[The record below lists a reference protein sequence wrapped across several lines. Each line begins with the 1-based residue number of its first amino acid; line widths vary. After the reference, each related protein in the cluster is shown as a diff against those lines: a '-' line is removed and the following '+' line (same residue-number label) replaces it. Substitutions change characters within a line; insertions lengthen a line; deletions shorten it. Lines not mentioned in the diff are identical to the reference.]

1 MAQLINEIANIIRK
15 IEFVRKKSLIY
26 KLIRNTGIIISKSV
40 FPKGIKKTLGGFGKY
55 RFSHEFTFY
64 DFDSWG
70 KGKNNGFGKLVD
82 LAVGKKVVLDIGA
95 HIGLCTMP
103 ISRVLNE
110 CGRCYA
116 FEPAKANIKFLKQ
129 HLKMNNINN
138 VHVIESL
145 VGDER
150 SERVEF
156 YEMNGDSGMNTI
168 SRVKKGVKEYRMTFK
183 KQITIDGFVKEKGFV
198 PDLIKIDVEGAE
210 IKVLSGG
217 EKVLK
222 KTHPEIILSVHPKH
236 IKDLGYSLDYLR
248 KTISD
253 LGYEIYNI
261 DGTSVKDELASREY
275 YLVRK
280 CFSIHA

>member
-1 MAQLINEIANIIRK
+1 MRA
-15 IEFVRKKSLIY
+15 S
-26 KLIRNTGIIISKSV
+26 GIILSKRI
-40 FPKGIKKTLGGFGKY
+40 FPKGIKKTLGNFGKY

-64 DFDSWG
+64 NLGSWG
-70 KGKNNGFGKLVD
+70 TGKNNGFNKLID
-82 LAVGKKVVLDIGA
+82 LAKGKKVVYDIGA

-110 CGRCYA
+110 GGRCYA
-116 FEPAKANIKFLKQ
+116 FEPAKANVKLLKQ

-145 VGDER
+145 VGGER
-150 SERVEF
+150 LERVGF

-168 SRVKKGVKEYRMTFK
+168 SRVKKGVKEYKMTFK

-210 IKVLSGG
+210 IRVLSGG
-217 EKVLK
+217 EEVLK
-222 KTHPEIILSVHPKH
+222 KYHPEIIISVHPKH
-236 IKDLGYSLDYLR
+236 IKDLGYSLDHLR

-253 LGYEIYNI
+253 LGYEIYDI
-261 DGTSVKDELASREY
+261 DGASVKDDLASREY
-275 YLVRK
+275 YLV
-280 CFSIHA
+280 

>member
-1 MAQLINEIANIIRK
+1 MAPLINEIANIVRK
-15 IEFVRKKSLIY
+15 IEFVKKKSLIY

-40 FPKGIKKTLGGFGKY
+40 FPKGIKKNLGNFGKY

-64 DFDSWG
+64 DFYSWG
-70 KGKNNGFGKLVD
+70 KGKNNGFNKLVD
-82 LAVGKKVVLDIGA
+82 LAVGKETVFDIGA
-95 HIGLCTMP
+95 HIGLCSMP
-103 ISRVLNE
+103 VSRVLNE
-110 CGRCYA
+110 GGRCYA

-150 SERVEF
+150 LERVGF

-168 SRVKKGVKEYRMTFK
+168 SRVKKGEIEYKKIFK
-183 KQITIDGFVKEKGFV
+183 SQITIDGFVKESGFV
-198 PDLIKIDVEGAE
+198 PELIKIDVKGAE

-217 EKVLK
+217 QEVLRNN
-222 KTHPEIILSVHPKH
+222 HPEIILSVHPKH
-236 IKDLGYSLDYLR
+236 IKDLGYSLDHLR

-253 LGYEIYNI
+253 LGYKIYDI
-261 DGTSVKDELASREY
+261 DGTPVKDELASREY
-275 YLVRK
+275 YLV
-280 CFSIHA
+280 

>member
-1 MAQLINEIANIIRK
+1 MAQLINEIASIIRK
-15 IEFVRKKSLIY
+15 IEFVKKKSLIY

-40 FPKGIKKTLGGFGKY
+40 FPKGIKKTLGNFGKF
-55 RFSHEFTFY
+55 RFSHEFAFY

-70 KGKNNGFGKLVD
+70 KGKNNGFNKLVD
-82 LAVGKKVVLDIGA
+82 LAVGKETVFDIGA
-95 HIGLCTMP
+95 HIGLCSMP

-110 CGRCYA
+110 GGRCYA
-116 FEPAKANIKFLKQ
+116 FEPAKANIMFLKQ

-150 SERVEF
+150 LERVGF

-168 SRVKKGVKEYRMTFK
+168 SRVKIGEIEYKEIFK
-183 KQITIDGFVKEKGFV
+183 NQITIDGFVKESGFV
-198 PDLIKIDVEGAE
+198 PELIKIDVEGAE

-217 EKVLK
+217 QEVLRNN
-222 KTHPEIILSVHPKH
+222 HPEIMLSVHPKH
-236 IKDLGYSLDYLR
+236 IKDLGYSLDHLR

-253 LGYEIYNI
+253 LGYKIYGI
-261 DGTSVKDELASREY
+261 DGTPVKEELASREY
-275 YLVRK
+275 YLV
-280 CFSIHA
+280 

>member
-1 MAQLINEIANIIRK
+1 MIRLINETVNI
-15 IEFVRKKSLIY
+15 VRKVNFLKRNSLIY
-26 KLIRNTGIIISKSV
+26 KFMRASGIILSKRI
-40 FPKGIKKTLGGFGKY
+40 FPKGIKKTLGNFGKY

-64 DFDSWG
+64 NLGSWG
-70 KGKNNGFGKLVD
+70 TGKNNGFNKLID
-82 LAVGKKVVLDIGA
+82 LAKGKKVVYDIGA

-110 CGRCYA
+110 GGRCYA
-116 FEPAKANIKFLKQ
+116 FEPAKANVKLLKQ

-145 VGDER
+145 VGGER
-150 SERVEF
+150 LERVGF

-168 SRVKKGVKEYRMTFK
+168 SRVKKGVKEYKMTFK

-210 IKVLSGG
+210 IRVLSGG
-217 EKVLK
+217 EEVLK
-222 KTHPEIILSVHPKH
+222 KYHPEIIISVHPKH
-236 IKDLGYSLDYLR
+236 IKDLGYSLDHLR

-253 LGYEIYNI
+253 LGYEIYDI
-261 DGTSVKDELASREY
+261 DGASVKDDLASREY
-275 YLVRK
+275 YLV
-280 CFSIHA
+280 